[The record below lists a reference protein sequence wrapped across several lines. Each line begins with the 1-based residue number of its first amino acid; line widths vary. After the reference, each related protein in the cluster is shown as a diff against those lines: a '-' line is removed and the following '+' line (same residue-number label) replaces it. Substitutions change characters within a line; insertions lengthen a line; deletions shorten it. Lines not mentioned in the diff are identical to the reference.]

1 MCPFCIFF
9 ARITFAHAL
18 AKPSKVTY
26 LSPEMLKTCLLAFS
40 FPSTWIKAL
49 AKSWVAK
56 LCHINILSHSNTLN
70 SIKLYISFYKFL
82 AQEYHVQLAKGVL
95 CTFFVVVSFIL
106 CVFWTHDLI
115 LYQFLW
121 DQKFHLSQSSWACC
135 ILMWV
140 VGIASACLGQL
151 SRLLNLERPIHIMIV
166 IYLTL
171 TWPSCVIWTPELG
184 IGIGRPAFNR
194 WKNHSSTG
202 L

>member
-1 MCPFCIFF
+1 
-9 ARITFAHAL
+9 
-18 AKPSKVTY
+18 
-26 LSPEMLKTCLLAFS
+26 MLKTCLLAFS

-70 SIKLYISFYKFL
+70 SIKLYTSFYKFL
-82 AQEYHVQLAKGVL
+82 AQEYHVQLAKGVS

-106 CVFWTHDLI
+106 FVCFELTI
-115 LYQFLW
+115 SFSTNFYEIR
-121 DQKFHLSQSSWACC
+121 KFHLSQSSWACC

-140 VGIASACLGQL
+140 VGIASAYLGHL

>member
-82 AQEYHVQLAKGVL
+82 AQEYHVQLAKGAS
-95 CTFFVVVSFIL
+95 CTFFCSGKLHTL
-106 CVFWTHDLI
+106 CVFWTHNLI

-121 DQKFHLSQSSWACC
+121 DQEVSFEPKLMGMLYTYVSCWNSFS
-135 ILMWV
+135 ILGALV
-140 VGIASACLGQL
+140 
-151 SRLLNLERPIHIMIV
+151 
-166 IYLTL
+166 
-171 TWPSCVIWTPELG
+171 
-184 IGIGRPAFNR
+184 
-194 WKNHSSTG
+194 
-202 L
+202 